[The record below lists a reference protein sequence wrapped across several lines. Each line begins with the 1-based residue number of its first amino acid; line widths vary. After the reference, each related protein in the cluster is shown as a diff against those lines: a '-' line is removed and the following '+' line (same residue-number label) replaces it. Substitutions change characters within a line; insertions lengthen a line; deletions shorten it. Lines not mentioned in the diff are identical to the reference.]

1 MNSKTSPIII
11 FINTDRNVFFTEIQI
26 RAFQFS
32 NASVISNKTIVIPIT
47 AINPTL
53 EYIIPNHVK

>member
-1 MNSKTSPIII
+1 M
-11 FINTDRNVFFTEIQI
+11 FFFAGIQI
-26 RAFQFS
+26 RAYQFS
-32 NASVISNKTIVIPIT
+32 NASVISTKTIVIPIT